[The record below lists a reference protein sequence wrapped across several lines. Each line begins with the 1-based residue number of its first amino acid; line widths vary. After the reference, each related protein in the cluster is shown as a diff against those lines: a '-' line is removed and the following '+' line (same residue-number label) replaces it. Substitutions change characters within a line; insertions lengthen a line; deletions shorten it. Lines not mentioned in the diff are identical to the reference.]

1 MSKYKLGKMSF
12 EKKES
17 KELFILRHLLSDYEY
32 LLKMNKT
39 ILSDG
44 DKDFVQREGWNYYW
58 WRNRFS
64 INLGHDSESR
74 GL

>member
-44 DKDFVQREGWNYYW
+44 DKELFKELNKE
-58 WRNRFS
+58 
-64 INLGHDSESR
+64 LGKIIKNKSK
-74 GL
+74 

>member
-39 ILSDG
+39 MLSDG
-44 DKDFVQREGWNYYW
+44 DKELFKELNKE
-58 WRNRFS
+58 
-64 INLGHDSESR
+64 LGKIIKNKSK
-74 GL
+74 